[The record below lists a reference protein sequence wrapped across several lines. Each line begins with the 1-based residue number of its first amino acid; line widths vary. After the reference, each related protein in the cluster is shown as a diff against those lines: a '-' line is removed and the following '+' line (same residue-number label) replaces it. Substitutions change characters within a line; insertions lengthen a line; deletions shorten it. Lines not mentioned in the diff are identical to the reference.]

1 MRLLIIGNPIAGTGR
16 AISRIEEFAQV
27 LERRGHQT
35 EIFLTSGAGSAAE
48 RARTIDSSLDRLVVA
63 GGDGTVNEVLN
74 GIPDPSRV
82 PLLHFPV
89 GTANQLALTLGL
101 PSEMELLADALEKAK
116 ILKADLGL
124 VGNRR
129 FLMLLTAGFDA
140 AVTEEVKRHRYGGLG
155 YIGYVIP
162 IVKTIAHLKPVRLK
176 VILDEHT
183 EVIGATV
190 MLLKVRL
197 YGGFL
202 VFAEDARLDSGCF
215 HVCVFREGSVS
226 DIVSYALAGLTRTS
240 SHHTDIMRFRARSVR
255 IESDNRVPVEA
266 DGDHYGIT
274 PVTVRLEPSVVPLI
288 TRG

>member
-140 AVTEEVKRHRYGGLG
+140 AVTEEVKRHRNGGLG

-226 DIVSYALAGLTRTS
+226 HIVSYALAGLTRTS
-240 SHHTDIMRFRARSVR
+240 SYHTDIMRFRARSVR

-288 TRG
+288 TR

>member
-1 MRLLIIGNPIAGTGR
+1 MRVLVIGNPIAGKGK
-16 AISRIEEFAQV
+16 AIPRIEEFAQV

-35 EIFLTSGAGSAAE
+35 EIFLTSGAGSASE

-82 PLLHFPV
+82 PLLHFPL

-101 PSEMELLADALEKAK
+101 PTEIGLLANTLERGN
-116 ILKADLGL
+116 ILRADLGL
-124 VGNRR
+124 AGNRR

-140 AVTEEVKRHRYGGLG
+140 AVTEEVKRHRSGGLG
-155 YIGYVIP
+155 YIGYVVP
-162 IVKTIAHLKPVRLK
+162 IVKTIAQLKPARLK
-176 VILDEHT
+176 VILDEQT
-183 EVIGATV
+183 EVTGATV

-202 VFAEDARLDSGCF
+202 VFAEDARLNSGCF

-226 DIVSYALAGLTRTS
+226 HIVSYALAGLTRTS
-240 SHHTDIMRFRARSVR
+240 SYHTDIMRFRARSVR
-255 IESDNRVPVEA
+255 IESDSCVPVEA
-266 DGDHYGIT
+266 DGDHYGTT

-288 TRG
+288 TPG